1 MSSKKDTAIEKIVKK
16 YGNPVNFSD
25 FRHKGSFTKIRNA
38 EIENAIN
45 NDCYGAFRIAC
56 TLYGLTWRKICDL
69 HSINYLIDK
78 NASKILRSL
87 IELGKEDKTTLDV
100 WSILC
105 HILKEEDANFE
116 NVVRG
121 FAAYPLLE
129 HNEKVEML
137 KAAMVRTDFVDTVFE
152 SCGTVNLIR
161 IHDFFEELFP
171 GENLFPAR
179 FGNWTDTRDGETYKT
194 IRIQNTTE
202 WLCAPLK
209 YGMGPDGL
217 ISLDEFKKNAKTI
230 LPDGWRLP
238 TEEDADVLG
247 NERLLP
253 YDAGD
258 TSIFCNEDTSYCALL
273 AKDSFWP
280 ITEWDTID
288 EDVKYGSEEWNRQ
301 FGVTGTDFRPTYGTG
316 DSRES
321 TVMTI
326 LCTDIDGKR
335 GVGRLAF
342 SLYTRGFEEPE
353 CVDKPWRYNAKVYE
367 RCCILLCRDIK
378 N

>member
-1 MSSKKDTAIEKIVKK
+1 MSKKKTTVEKIDEK
-16 YGNPVNFSD
+16 YGHPVNFSD
-25 FRHKGSFTKIRNA
+25 FRRKSSFTKNRNS
-38 EIENAIN
+38 EIEKAID

-56 TLYGLTWRKICDL
+56 ALDGLTWNKICDL
-69 HSINYLIDK
+69 RSIDYLLRE
-78 NASKILRSL
+78 NASKIVGKL
-87 IELGKEDKTTLDV
+87 IEVGKEDKTTIDV

-105 HILKEEDANFE
+105 RVLEKKGANFE

-121 FAAYPLLE
+121 FAAYPFLE

-137 KAAMVRTDFVDTVFE
+137 KAAMFRTQFVREAFE
-152 SCGTVNLIR
+152 DCGTVNLIR
-161 IHDFFEELFP
+161 IRDFFEELFP

-179 FGNWTDTRDGETYKT
+179 FGNWTDTRDGEIYKT
-194 IRIQNTTE
+194 IRLRDTE

-217 ISLDEFKKNAKTI
+217 ISLDEFKKNRNTI

-238 TEEDADVLG
+238 TEDDVGCLE
-247 NERLLP
+247 NERLVP
-253 YDAGD
+253 GDADD
-258 TSIFCNEDTSYCALL
+258 TSIFCPEGIAHCALV

-280 ITEWDTID
+280 ITEDDMTD
-288 EDVKYGSEEWNRQ
+288 EDFAEYGSEEWNRQ
-301 FGVTGTDFRPTYGTG
+301 IGMTGTDFRPTYGTG

-326 LCTDIDGKR
+326 LCTGINGNR

-342 SLYTRGFEEPE
+342 SLYNHGFEEPE
-353 CVDKPWRYNAKVYE
+353 CVNKPWRYDAKVYE
-367 RCCILLCRDIK
+367 RCCLLLCRDSK